1 MGRRF
6 LDFDKICYL
15 ARLPAIKTVY
25 TRLTSDLYSCG
36 CPGAGRTRAISRIRT
51 YAFISYMLHADL
63 EQNVKLAVAG
73 NQHHAKN
80 FTL

>member
-36 CPGAGRTRAISRIRT
+36 CPGAGRTRAISRIMESPAYVFPR
-51 YAFISYMLHADL
+51 FRLL
-63 EQNVKLAVAG
+63 NVLLNVLV
-73 NQHHAKN
+73 HIL
-80 FTL
+80 FLSTSI